1 MDFTTVKNI
10 VIPEGPVKK
19 IEIGGQTVWKAYDAE
34 VDYLESTGTQYID
47 TGIVPLLT
55 DVHHV
60 DFQYLDIST
69 DYTSVYGSL
78 LTDITPYERCHLM
91 VNDNGYIAVSVQS
104 SHQNLVTA
112 DLNRHY
118 FTLDFPNLSATIDST
133 TISLPTPG
141 IPDNSM
147 YIYACQQNTSTVIQ
161 NSKLR
166 IYSFEVVGRINLIPV
181 RVGNVGYFYDTISG
195 KLYGNIGTGS
205 FIIGP
210 DVVS

>member
-118 FTLDFPNLSATIDST
+118 FTLDFSNLSATIDST
-133 TISLPTPG
+133 TISLLTPG

-147 YIYACQQNTSTVIQ
+147 YIYACHQNTSTVIQ